1 VAVSGDWDAVVIG
14 AGVIGL
20 TTAIC
25 LQEAGL
31 RVLIRTADRPDR
43 TTSTLA
49 SALVGPSFAAPG
61 DRTRAWQAE
70 TARRLSPDQPGVSMR
85 RGMMA
90 ARPAGAIPPT
100 AAELPGFRLCTVDEL
115 PAGYG
120 SGFWVEQ
127 PVVDMPPYLAYL
139 SDRFRAGGGD
149 LQVRPVGSLAEAA
162 RLAPRVANCSGLG
175 AATLADDPQLTPVRG
190 PKVVVANP
198 GVEHFF
204 MEAPFA
210 PAWAGFIPHGDRVVL
225 GGTRRESA
233 DTTPDPAEAAEILR
247 RCALVEPR
255 LAGAP
260 ILEHR
265 VGLRPGRPEPRLAA
279 ERRDGGLVVHNYGHS
294 GSGVMLSWGCATEA
308 ASLLTR

>member
-1 VAVSGDWDAVVIG
+1 MGGRPDAVVVG

-31 RVLIRTADRPDR
+31 RVLIRTGLPPAA
-43 TTSTLA
+43 TTSNLA

-61 DRTRAWQAE
+61 DRTRGWQAE
-70 TARRLSPDQPGVSMR
+70 TVRRLSPDQPGVSVR
-85 RGMMA
+85 SGLMA
-90 ARPAGAIPPT
+90 ARPAGAVPES
-100 AAELPGFRLCTVDEL
+100 AHQLPGFRLCPDAEL

-120 SGFWVEQ
+120 TGFWVEQ
-127 PVVDMPPYLAYL
+127 PVVDMPPYLRYL
-139 SDRFRAGGGD
+139 ADRFTAAGGE
-149 LQVRPVGSLAEAA
+149 LRVRPVASLAEAV

-175 AATLADDPQLTPVRG
+175 AATLAGDPAVTPVRG

-204 MEAPFA
+204 IEAPFA

-225 GGTRRESA
+225 GGTRRDSG
-233 DTTPDPAEAAEILR
+233 DTTPDPAEAAEIVR
-247 RCALVEPR
+247 RCAAVEPR
-255 LAGAP
+255 LAGAE

-265 VGLRPGRPEPRLAA
+265 VGLRPGRPEPRLAS
-279 ERRDGGLVVHNYGHS
+279 EPRDGGLVVHNYGHS
-294 GSGVMLSWGCATEA
+294 GNGVMLSWGCAKEA
-308 ASLLTR
+308 ADLLAR